1 MKIQKCESKNIPVS
15 FRCTKAQEE
24 LITKNA
30 KASGASSKSEYMLN
44 CCLYGTSDHY
54 HQILVGVLSE
64 MEELL
69 IRLKKENL
77 KKKEYIRQAEQ
88 ELKSAWSTLRK

>member
-1 MKIQKCESKNIPVS
+1 MTIENKNCTMN
-15 FRCTKAQEE
+15 FRCTNEQKEIIME
-24 LITKNA
+24 LA
-30 KASGASSKSEYMLN
+30 KASNACSKSEYILN

-54 HQILVGVLSE
+54 HQILVGVLSG

-69 IRLKKENL
+69 IRLKNENL